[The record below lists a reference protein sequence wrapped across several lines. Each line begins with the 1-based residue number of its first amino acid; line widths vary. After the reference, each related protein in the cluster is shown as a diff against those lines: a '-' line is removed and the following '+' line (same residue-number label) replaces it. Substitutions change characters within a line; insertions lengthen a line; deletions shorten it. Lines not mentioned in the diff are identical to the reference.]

1 MKGGK
6 MEGGILC
13 FCFSIYIIA
22 LVIAVYTQKDGLA
35 QKRRKTW
42 WEEYRDGK

>member
-1 MKGGK
+1 

-22 LVIAVYTQKDGLA
+22 LVIVAYTQKPGTA
-35 QKRRKTW
+35 YKPRKPW
-42 WEEYRDGK
+42 YEEHRDGER